1 MHNAILPDLMG
12 KRFYTLLLI
21 ENISYHANYLNSET
35 NNKDRT
41 FKYSYMSYN
50 LGGSKNAV
58 AT

>member
-1 MHNAILPDLMG
+1 MG